1 MFRVIQSEKKS
12 LCSWLYA
19 MHGFGIEERMTHTG
33 KLQLALL
40 LVSLRE
46 IPSREQPRHPP
57 AGRLAELMIRLAI

>member
-1 MFRVIQSEKKS
+1 
-12 LCSWLYA
+12 

-33 KLQLALL
+33 KLQLELL